1 MDNKVKAKGKA
12 QGWCGTGTTTECDKP
27 WRAGQGSTEHE
38 NDSNPYSGVLSY
50 GDGNGANQNSTD
62 NDAISN
68 VDGDDNSVIQKVDN
82 SVFSQSFGGDSRSFT
97 YNGGMGEGGVYDS
110 PVSAATMGGF
120 YAPKDGPA
128 EAAKF
133 MASYIGSNKLHQRES
148 NKSFFND
155 PNTDFNHN
163 SDVSRAFNH
172 KEMQKRLDEAPQ
184 LQRDRAT
191 VGFGKLFGD
200 PDSWFKNSR
209 WTMPKPG
216 KPIESDVKD
225 IAEDYKDELD

>member
-1 MDNKVKAKGKA
+1 MDNKAKAKGKA
-12 QGWCGTGTTTECDKP
+12 QGWCGTTEFDKP
-27 WRAGQGSTEHE
+27 WRVGQGSTEHE
-38 NDSNPYSGVLSY
+38 NDSNPYSGMLSY
-50 GDGNGANQNSTD
+50 GNGTNDNRTD
-62 NDAISN
+62 NDGVVNNSG
-68 VDGDDNSVIQKVDN
+68 DGARITQKIDN
-82 SVFSQSFGGDSRSFT
+82 SVFHQSFGGDSRSFT
-97 YNGGMGEGGVYDS
+97 YNGGMGEGAVYDS

-120 YAPKDGPA
+120 YEPKDGPA

-172 KEMQKRLDEAPQ
+172 KEMQKRLDEGPQ

-200 PDSWFKNSR
+200 PDSWFGDVQWK
-209 WTMPKPG
+209 MPKPG

-225 IAEDYKDELD
+225 IAEDYKDELDS

>member
-1 MDNKVKAKGKA
+1 MDNKAKAKEKA
-12 QGWCGTGTTTECDKP
+12 QGWCGTGTTTVCDKP
-27 WRAGQGSTEHE
+27 WRVGQGSTEHE

-50 GDGNGANQNSTD
+50 GNGTNDNRTD

-68 VDGDDNSVIQKVDN
+68 VDGNDNRVSQKVDN

-97 YNGGMGEGGVYDS
+97 YNGGLGEGAVYDS

-155 PNTDFNHN
+155 PFTDFTHS
-163 SDVSRAFNH
+163 SDESRAFNH
-172 KEMQKRLDEAPQ
+172 KAMQKRLDEAPQ

-200 PDSWFKNSR
+200 PDSWMGDVEWK
-209 WTMPKPG
+209 MPKPG
-216 KPIESDVKD
+216 RPIENNIED
-225 IAEDYKDELD
+225 IAEKYEDKLD